1 MTAISTILSIG
12 FLPINVLIYSNLT
25 FPKDVL
31 STLNWASLGISLVV
45 VVCAISGGLFIS
57 YLSGNDEKGKNI
69 RGMLNIFGN
78 FAGLGLIL
86 FTSLAPEGGRIT
98 LNGREPIFYYGTIMP
113 IFFGLIASVIISTLI
128 NLKKPERV
136 TVAVECVYQNT
147 GIAMTSVLA
156 LFPDLEE
163 QKRALAIPFWYT
175 GMQTCFVGVYCI
187 SAWKAGWTKAPASDN
202 IFKVLFTSYEEAEA
216 EVVPE
221 DEAEDDHG
229 NDSELEAGKDTE
241 VASDGKESVGDG
253 KEKVPAEDDN
263 ELIRPEEVS
272 AEDDNGLI
280 RPFHNVGIL

>member
-57 YLSGNDEKGKNI
+57 YYSGNDEKGKKI
-69 RGMLNIFGN
+69 RDILNKFGN

-86 FTSLAPEGGRIT
+86 FTSLAPAGGRIT
-98 LNGREPIFYYGTIMP
+98 LNGREPLFYYGTIMP
-113 IFFGLIASVIISTLI
+113 IFFGLIASVIISTLT

-163 QKRALAIPFWYT
+163 QKRALAVPFWYT

-221 DEAEDDHG
+221 DEAEGDHA
-229 NDSELEAGKDTE
+229 NDLELEAGKGTE
-241 VASDGKESVGDG
+241 EASDGKESVGDG
-253 KEKVPAEDDN
+253 KESVEDDKESVEDDKESFAGSD
-263 ELIRPEEVS
+263 ELIRPHQNVEV
-272 AEDDNGLI
+272 L
-280 RPFHNVGIL
+280 